1 MQNPDPDKIKPGKYR
16 PGKNQTQNYLKY
28 SGMAFQLGAAVLMG
42 TLAGK
47 YIDQYLQ
54 LEKPYFTLLLALL
67 GVIAGLY
74 SILKD
79 FIHPGNKPE

>member
-1 MQNPDPDKIKPGKYR
+1 MQNPDPDKSKPGKYR
-16 PGKNQTQNYLKY
+16 PDKTQTENYLKY

-47 YIDQYLQ
+47 YIDKHLQ
-54 LEKPYFTLLLALL
+54 LEKPYFTLLLALI

-79 FIHPGNKPE
+79 FIHPGKTP